1 MLDEAVINDLPIPQ
15 VWEWIALRELTSIV
29 HGLVS
34 EGFDSPGDLIDRL
47 DSVSEAIA
55 QFEQMGR
62 MAGFGSTPYDDPVV
76 LFDPSTGPIRD
87 SELRRICEEAAKSRQ
102 TIKWNG
108 AFGTV
113 QPPDVPP
120 DAA

>member
-62 MAGFGSTPYDDPVV
+62 MAAFGSLHHPPEKFIRTRFVVDDPKQQQEVV
-76 LFDPSTGPIRD
+76 VVQSRKQLD
-87 SELRRICEEAAKSRQ
+87 LLEEQ
-102 TIKWNG
+102 GNEE
-108 AFGTV
+108 
-113 QPPDVPP
+113 
-120 DAA
+120 